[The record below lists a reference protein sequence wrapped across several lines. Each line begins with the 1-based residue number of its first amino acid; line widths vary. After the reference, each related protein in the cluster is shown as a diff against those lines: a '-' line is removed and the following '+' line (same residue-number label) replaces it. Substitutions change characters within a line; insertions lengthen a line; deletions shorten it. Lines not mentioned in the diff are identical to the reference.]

1 MRFLQMSAANYADAE
16 NFIAKHRKSD
26 SVHPFFWN
34 LTVPSLA
41 AQRRQPDAGG
51 VEAAIDGEDLPRDVA

>member
-1 MRFLQMSAANYADAE
+1 MLFLQISAANYADAE
-16 NFIAKHRKSD
+16 NFIAAHRKAIRCIL
-26 SVHPFFWN
+26 FWN

-51 VEAAIDGEDLPRDVA
+51 VEAAIDGEDLSRDVA